1 MVSLPCGEEGV
12 DMSLCVGFAVVAGI
26 GVRHGVFLEVGKK
39 LCGGA
44 FWGCAIGRVFET
56 GVIRVGY
63 GGVQPFRNFVSRWL
77 CRHGFERGF
86 FLLRELAGVVDSV
99 DDWSFS
105 YPLSL
110 YASERLV
117 ASYSIVATTTRYATV
132 EVHRACTDQPGM
144 PKMLSGWV
152 TWCRYAFLR

>member
-1 MVSLPCGEEGV
+1 MVSSSGSTKNSMG
-12 DMSLCVGFAVVAGI
+12 G
-26 GVRHGVFLEVGKK
+26 FLEVYDQMGFEPVVIH
-39 LCGGA
+39 A
-44 FWGCAIGRVFET
+44 GCGRVH
-56 GVIRVGY
+56 
-63 GGVQPFRNFVSRWL
+63 PFRDFVSGWHR
-77 CRHGFERGF
+77 RHGFERGF